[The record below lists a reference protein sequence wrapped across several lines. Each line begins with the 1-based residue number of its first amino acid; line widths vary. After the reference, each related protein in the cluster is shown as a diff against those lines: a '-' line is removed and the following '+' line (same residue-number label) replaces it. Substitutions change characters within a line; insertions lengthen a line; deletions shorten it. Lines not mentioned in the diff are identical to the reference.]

1 MKKWNKEEAL
11 NYLDTLI
18 QDISSIKISRRE
30 SSEHIRWLGNTLR
43 FLEEVFG
50 EKSLYYLNISN
61 MSWRQTG
68 NMFLSDPRF
77 LEDQIKN
84 KHESAFKE
92 QMEKAKGFLMS
103 AKDQL
108 ERNAINDVYTHVSEK
123 TNNIIKILK
132 LGESKLRKLIRTDPS
147 TEREIQ
153 DKYEDLLTGSE
164 IEYSREFPHIEYS
177 SKQYI
182 PDFSFSEFDL
192 VVELKLCKSDAKKLI
207 GQLNDDILAYKTKFN
222 NIIFI
227 IYDLGQIRDID
238 SFKSSFEKQENVFI
252 QIIKH

>member
-18 QDISSIKISRRE
+18 QDVPSIKINGRE
-30 SSEHIRWLGNTLR
+30 SSDHIRWFANTLR

-50 EKSLYYLNISN
+50 EKSLYYLNISY

-68 NMFLSDPRF
+68 KMAISDPRF
-77 LEDQIKN
+77 FEEQIKS
-84 KHESAFKE
+84 KHDSAFKE

-108 ERNAINDVYTHVSEK
+108 EINTINEVFTHVSEN
-123 TNNIIKILK
+123 TNNLIKIIK
-132 LGESKLRKLIRTDPS
+132 LGESKLRKLIRIEPN

-153 DKYEDLLTGSE
+153 DKYEDLLIGSE
-164 IEYSREFPHIEYS
+164 LKYSREFPHIEYS

-192 VVELKLCKSDAKKLI
+192 VVELKLCKSDEKKLI

-227 IYDLGQIRDID
+227 VYDLGQIRDVD